1 MNSMTG
7 YGRGEA
13 SNGSINISAEIRT
26 VNNRFRDVQVR
37 LPKGYLVVESRLRK
51 MVSKHINRG
60 RVEVFIHRESI
71 ESSQQINYDPHLA
84 EKYFQALNQIAKR
97 LTRSPNDIT
106 LSMITS
112 QPGVISVT
120 TPEPD
125 AMSEWNLIA
134 TAMEMAIQGL
144 IDMRKTEGK
153 ALKIDMFNHLT
164 NLQQVQ
170 SKIEQFAGDLT
181 TTLQKKL
188 SKRLIRL
195 IGDEIEPI
203 RLAQEAAILIDKSD
217 ISEELIRLRS
227 HCDQL
232 GKILNNN
239 GPIGRKIDF
248 LLQEFNREI
257 NTIGSKAAGH
267 KISFQVVELKSIL
280 EKIRE
285 QSANIE

>member
-1 MNSMTG
+1 MTG

-144 IDMRKTEGK
+144 IEMRRTEGK
-153 ALKIDMFNHLT
+153 ALKTDMFNHLT

-195 IGDEIEPI
+195 IGDEVEPI

>member
-1 MNSMTG
+1 MTG